1 MPIMATQATRVP
13 IGSPD
18 PGRIAAVQRTWRM
31 HGAMSRFADGTERF
45 LAGSGFDRGPW
56 LTVGFAAG
64 IGLWFALPLRL
75 YWIAAVIG
83 LIGMAAVGHLGWRH
97 RPGRTML
104 RLAVVSLTLTIAAGT
119 LVISIR
125 SQLVGAVP
133 IERPASIRMEATVL
147 EFIEEPAKD
156 RVRLVIATRDPET
169 GAARKVRI
177 NVPRDKAID
186 GLTEGAR
193 IRLSA
198 RLMPPAPPLLPGAYD
213 FARAAWFKGYAAT
226 GSLVGDITLVS
237 EASETN
243 GRISR
248 YQRQIAAHIRSQLG
262 GSAGTIAAAFASGDR
277 GAIAVEDEIAMRD
290 SGLTHL
296 LSISGLHVSAVIAAG
311 YVLALRLLAL
321 WPGLALRVRLPL
333 MAAGFGALVG
343 VSYTLLTGAEVPTVR
358 SCVGA
363 MLILIAL
370 ALGREPLSLRM
381 IAIAAGLVLAL
392 WPEAVIGPSFQMS
405 FSAVIAIVALHSS
418 EPVRSFLAP
427 RDSTMTDRFARQ
439 MAMLFVTG
447 LVIELALMPI
457 VLFHFHRGGFY
468 GAFANVVAIPLTT
481 FICMPLIAVALLLD
495 LAGLGAPVWWL
506 TGKALDLLLAI
517 AHFTAGQ
524 PGAVKLIPQIG
535 MTTVLAFVAGGLW
548 LALWSGRA
556 RLFGFIPMIGGAL
569 AVWATPVPDLLITGD
584 GKNVG
589 LTSDDGRFF
598 VLRGTKGGYTHDNLV
613 ELAGIDIVPQPL
625 ARLPGARCSPEFCS
639 VTITR
644 AGLNWHVLVARNR
657 QRIDER
663 QLAAACERAHLVV
676 ADRWLPR
683 SCRPLWLKADRRFLE
698 QYGGTAI
705 YFAQEKVVHVRPAS
719 SDHGWAKASTRT
731 Y

>member
-1 MPIMATQATRVP
+1 MSIMATQATPGVP
-13 IGSPD
+13 FAPE
-18 PGRIAAVQRTWRM
+18 PGGNAAVRRIWRM
-31 HGAMSRFADGTERF
+31 RGAMSTFADGMERF

-56 LTVGFAAG
+56 LTVAFAGG

-75 YWIAAVIG
+75 QWTAVLAGLLALAATVHI
-83 LIGMAAVGHLGWRH
+83 GWRR
-97 RPGRTML
+97 RPERTML

-125 SQLVGAVP
+125 SQIVGSPP
-133 IERPASIRMEATVL
+133 IERAVSLRMDATIL
-147 EFIEEPAKD
+147 ELIEEPAKD
-156 RVRLVIATRDPET
+156 RVRLVIAVRDPET
-169 GAARKVRI
+169 GAARKVRV
-177 NVPRDKAID
+177 NVPRAEAID
-186 GLTEGAR
+186 GLAEGAR

-198 RLMPPAPPLLPGAYD
+198 RLMPPSPPLLPGAYD

-226 GSLVGDITLVS
+226 GSLVGEITLLGQ
-237 EASETN
+237 AAETQ
-243 GRISR
+243 GRISG
-248 YQRQIAAHIRSQLG
+248 YQRRIAAHIRAQLG

-321 WPGLALRVRLPL
+321 SPALALRVRLPL
-333 MAAGFGALVG
+333 LAAAFGALVG

-363 MLILIAL
+363 ILVLIAL

-381 IAIAAGLVLAL
+381 IAIAAAVVMAV

-418 EPVRSFLAP
+418 GPVRTFLAP
-427 RDSTMTDRFARQ
+427 RDGTLLDRFARQ
-439 MAMLFVTG
+439 TAMLFATG

-481 FICMPLIAVALLLD
+481 FICMPLIALALALD
-495 LAGLGAPVWWL
+495 LFGIGAPVWWAA
-506 TGKALDLLLAI
+506 GKALDFLLAI

-524 PGAVKLIPQIG
+524 PGAVKLMPQIG
-535 MTTVLAFVAGGLW
+535 MATVLAFVAGGLW

-556 RLFGFIPMIGGAL
+556 RLLGFVPVIGGAV
-569 AVWATPVPDLLITGD
+569 AVMATPVPDMLITRD

-589 LTSDDGRFF
+589 VTSNDGRFF
-598 VLRGTKGGYTHDNLV
+598 VLRGTAGGYTHDNLV

-625 ARLPGARCSPEFCS
+625 ANLPGARCSPEFCS
-639 VTITR
+639 VSIMR
-644 AGLNWHVLVARNR
+644 GGRPWHILVARNR
-657 QRIDER
+657 QRIDEP
-663 QLAAACERAHLVV
+663 QLAAACRQAHLVV

-683 SCRPLWLKADRRFLE
+683 SCRPLWLKVDGRFLDR
-698 QYGGTAI
+698 YGGTAI
-705 YFAQEKVVHVRPAS
+705 YFAKGKVVTVHS
-719 SDHGWAKASTRT
+719 GTNDHGWSRTTRT
-731 Y
+731 D